1 MLFSL
6 ITAISLFFS
15 LAYFL
20 LMIRYSLD
28 WNRLEEFHSTRN
40 SYKVKVSVIV
50 IARNEAANIAA
61 CLKSIA
67 AQTYPKELVEI
78 LLADDQSGD
87 STVEIASNL
96 GIEQLKILTNKSL
109 TGKKQLLSYA
119 ISVSEA
125 ELIICTDA
133 DCQVPQGWINQL
145 IGLYVE
151 HDAKFIA
158 APVQFSYNKTLFQKF
173 QALDF
178 LGMMAITGAGIKGA
192 YLYMCNGANLAY
204 PKAVFQEVGGFEG
217 IDKKASGDDMLLLQ
231 KLALKYPND
240 IVYIKNP
247 RAAVLTKAQKT
258 LNEFWQQRLR
268 WASKSGDYPQTFAI
282 IQLLMVWLFMFCI
295 LICFIVA
302 LFEPSLFVVFA
313 IMLLTKIIADF
324 LLLYSAAS
332 YFSSKHLLRI
342 FIPAL
347 FLHWFYIL
355 SVGFVSVF
363 KKKYRWKGR
372 SWS

>member
-217 IDKKASGDDMLLLQ
+217 IDKKASGDDMLLMQ
-231 KLALKYPND
+231 KIALKYPNQ
-240 IVYIKNP
+240 ISFLKN
-247 RAAVLTKAQKT
+247 REAVVITKPANS
-258 LNEFWQQRLR
+258 LREFWQQRLR
-268 WASKSGDYPQTFAI
+268 WSSKTGDYPQKLATV
-282 IQLLMVWLFMFCI
+282 QLALVWLFMFS
-295 LICFIVA
+295 LALTFIFA
-302 LFEPSLFVVFA
+302 FFEPYLFLILF
-313 IMLLTKIIADF
+313 ISFLIKIIADF
-324 LLLYSAAS
+324 VLLNSASA
-332 YFSSKHLLRI
+332 YFNKKNLLRI
-342 FIPAL
+342 FLAAV
-347 FLHWFYIL
+347 FLHCAYVLTI
-355 SVGFVSVF
+355 GFMAIF
-363 KKKYRWKGR
+363 KRKYNWKGR
-372 SWS
+372 EMS

>member
-217 IDKKASGDDMLLLQ
+217 IDKKASGDDMLLMQ
-231 KLALKYPND
+231 KIALKYPNQ
-240 IVYIKNP
+240 IYFLKN
-247 RAAVLTKAQKT
+247 REAVVITKPANS
-258 LNEFWQQRLR
+258 LREFWQQRLR
-268 WASKSGDYPQTFAI
+268 WSSKTGDYPQKLATV
-282 IQLLMVWLFMFCI
+282 QLALVWLFMFS
-295 LICFIVA
+295 LALTFIFA
-302 LFEPSLFVVFA
+302 FFEPYLFLILF
-313 IMLLTKIIADF
+313 ISFLIKIIADF
-324 LLLYSAAS
+324 VLLNSASA
-332 YFSSKHLLRI
+332 YFNKKNLLRI
-342 FIPAL
+342 FLAAV
-347 FLHWFYIL
+347 FLHCAYVLTI
-355 SVGFVSVF
+355 GFMAIF
-363 KKKYRWKGR
+363 KRKYNWKGR
-372 SWS
+372 EMS

>member
-204 PKAVFQEVGGFEG
+204 PKAVFQEVRGFEG
-217 IDKKASGDDMLLLQ
+217 IDKKASGDDMLLMQ
-231 KLALKYPND
+231 KIALKYPNQ
-240 IVYIKNP
+240 IYFLKN
-247 RAAVLTKAQKT
+247 REAVVLTKPANS
-258 LNEFWQQRLR
+258 LREFWQQRLR
-268 WASKSGDYPQTFAI
+268 WSSKTGDYPQKLATV
-282 IQLLMVWLFMFCI
+282 QLALVWLFMFS
-295 LICFIVA
+295 LALTFIFA
-302 LFEPSLFVVFA
+302 FFEPYLFLILF
-313 IMLLTKIIADF
+313 ISFLIKIIADF
-324 LLLYSAAS
+324 VLLNSASA
-332 YFSSKHLLRI
+332 YFNKKNLLRI
-342 FIPAL
+342 FLPAV
-347 FLHWFYIL
+347 FLHCAYVLTI
-355 SVGFVSVF
+355 GFMAIF
-363 KKKYRWKGR
+363 KRKYNWKGR
-372 SWS
+372 KMS

>member
-217 IDKKASGDDMLLLQ
+217 IDKKASGDDMLLMQ
-231 KLALKYPND
+231 KIALKYPNQ
-240 IVYIKNP
+240 IYFLKN
-247 RAAVLTKAQKT
+247 REAVVITKPANS
-258 LNEFWQQRLR
+258 LREFWQQRLR
-268 WASKSGDYPQTFAI
+268 WSSKTGDYPQKLATV
-282 IQLLMVWLFMFCI
+282 QLSLVWLFMFS
-295 LICFIVA
+295 LALTFIFA
-302 LFEPSLFVVFA
+302 FFEPYLFLILF
-313 IMLLTKIIADF
+313 ISFLIKIIADF
-324 LLLYSAAS
+324 VLLNSASA
-332 YFSSKHLLRI
+332 YFNKKNLLRI
-342 FIPAL
+342 FLAAV
-347 FLHWFYIL
+347 FLHCAYVL
-355 SVGFVSVF
+355 TVGFMAIF
-363 KKKYRWKGR
+363 KRKYNWKGR
-372 SWS
+372 EMS

>member
-20 LMIRYSLD
+20 LMMRYSLD

-61 CLKSIA
+61 CLKSIS

-145 IGLYVE
+145 IGIYVE

-217 IDKKASGDDMLLLQ
+217 IDKKASGDDMLLMQ
-231 KLALKYPND
+231 KIALKYPNQ
-240 IVYIKNP
+240 IYFLKN
-247 RAAVLTKAQKT
+247 REAVVITKPANS
-258 LNEFWQQRLR
+258 LREFWQQRLR
-268 WASKSGDYPQTFAI
+268 WSSKTGDYPQKLATV
-282 IQLLMVWLFMFCI
+282 QLALVWLFMFS
-295 LICFIVA
+295 LALTFIFA
-302 LFEPSLFVVFA
+302 FFEPYLFLILF
-313 IMLLTKIIADF
+313 ISFLIKIIADF
-324 LLLYSAAS
+324 VLLNSASA
-332 YFSSKHLLRI
+332 YFNKKNLLRI
-342 FIPAL
+342 FFPAV
-347 FLHWFYIL
+347 FLHCAYVLTI
-355 SVGFVSVF
+355 GFMAIF
-363 KKKYRWKGR
+363 KRKYNWKGR
-372 SWS
+372 EMS

>member
-151 HDAKFIA
+151 HDAKFMA

-217 IDKKASGDDMLLLQ
+217 IDKKASGDDMLLMQ
-231 KLALKYPND
+231 KIALKYPNQ
-240 IVYIKNP
+240 IYFLKN
-247 RAAVLTKAQKT
+247 REAVVITKPANS
-258 LNEFWQQRLR
+258 LREFWQQRLR
-268 WASKSGDYPQTFAI
+268 WSSKTGDYPQKLATV
-282 IQLLMVWLFMFCI
+282 QLALVWLFMFS
-295 LICFIVA
+295 LALTFIFA
-302 LFEPSLFVVFA
+302 FFEPYLFLILF
-313 IMLLTKIIADF
+313 ISFLIKIIADF
-324 LLLYSAAS
+324 VLLNSASA
-332 YFSSKHLLRI
+332 YFNKKNLLRI
-342 FIPAL
+342 FLPAV
-347 FLHWFYIL
+347 FLHCAYVLII
-355 SVGFVSVF
+355 GFMAIF
-363 KKKYRWKGR
+363 KRKYNWKGR
-372 SWS
+372 EMS

>member
-217 IDKKASGDDMLLLQ
+217 IDKKASGDDMLLMQ
-231 KLALKYPND
+231 KIALKYPNQ
-240 IVYIKNP
+240 IYFLKN
-247 RAAVLTKAQKT
+247 REAVVITKPANS
-258 LNEFWQQRLR
+258 LREFWQQRLR
-268 WASKSGDYPQTFAI
+268 WSSKTGDYPQKLATV
-282 IQLLMVWLFMFCI
+282 QLALVWLFMFS
-295 LICFIVA
+295 LALTFIFA
-302 LFEPSLFVVFA
+302 FFEPYLFLILF
-313 IMLLTKIIADF
+313 ISFLIKIIADF
-324 LLLYSAAS
+324 VLLNSASA
-332 YFSSKHLLRI
+332 YFNKKNLLRI
-342 FIPAL
+342 FLAAV
-347 FLHWFYIL
+347 FLHCAYVLII
-355 SVGFVSVF
+355 GFMAIF
-363 KKKYRWKGR
+363 KRKYNWKGR
-372 SWS
+372 EMS

>member
-15 LAYFL
+15 LAYFV

-217 IDKKASGDDMLLLQ
+217 IDKKASGDDMLLMQ
-231 KLALKYPND
+231 KIALKYPNQ
-240 IVYIKNP
+240 IYFLKN
-247 RAAVLTKAQKT
+247 REAVVITKPANS
-258 LNEFWQQRLR
+258 LREFWQQRLR
-268 WASKSGDYPQTFAI
+268 WSSKTGDYPQKLATV
-282 IQLLMVWLFMFCI
+282 QLALVWLFMFS
-295 LICFIVA
+295 LALTFIFA
-302 LFEPSLFVVFA
+302 FFEPYLFLILF
-313 IMLLTKIIADF
+313 ISFLIKIIADF
-324 LLLYSAAS
+324 VLLNSASA
-332 YFSSKHLLRI
+332 YFNKKNLLRI
-342 FIPAL
+342 FLAAV
-347 FLHWFYIL
+347 FLHCAYVLTI
-355 SVGFVSVF
+355 GFMAIF
-363 KKKYRWKGR
+363 KRKYNWKGR
-372 SWS
+372 EMS

>member
-20 LMIRYSLD
+20 LMMRYSLD

-204 PKAVFQEVGGFEG
+204 PKAVFQEVRGFEG
-217 IDKKASGDDMLLLQ
+217 IDKKASGDDMLLMQ
-231 KLALKYPND
+231 KIALKYPNQ
-240 IVYIKNP
+240 IYFLKN
-247 RAAVLTKAQKT
+247 REAVVITKPANS
-258 LNEFWQQRLR
+258 LREFWQQRLR
-268 WASKSGDYPQTFAI
+268 WSSKTGDYPQKLATV
-282 IQLLMVWLFMFCI
+282 QLALVWLFMFS
-295 LICFIVA
+295 LALTFIFA
-302 LFEPSLFVVFA
+302 FFEPYLFLILF
-313 IMLLTKIIADF
+313 ISFLIKIIADF
-324 LLLYSAAS
+324 VLLNSASA
-332 YFSSKHLLRI
+332 YFNKKNLLRI
-342 FIPAL
+342 FLAAV
-347 FLHWFYIL
+347 FLHCAYVLTI
-355 SVGFVSVF
+355 GFMAIF
-363 KKKYRWKGR
+363 KRKYNWKGR
-372 SWS
+372 KMS

>member
-217 IDKKASGDDMLLLQ
+217 IDKKASGDDMLLMQ
-231 KLALKYPND
+231 KIALKYPNQ
-240 IVYIKNP
+240 IYFLKN
-247 RAAVLTKAQKT
+247 REAVVITKPANS
-258 LNEFWQQRLR
+258 LREFWQQRLR
-268 WASKSGDYPQTFAI
+268 WSSKTGDYPQKLATV
-282 IQLLMVWLFMFCI
+282 QLALVWLFMFS
-295 LICFIVA
+295 LALTFIFA
-302 LFEPSLFVVFA
+302 FFEPYLFLILF
-313 IMLLTKIIADF
+313 ISFLIKIIADF
-324 LLLYSAAS
+324 VLLNSASA
-332 YFSSKHLLRI
+332 YFNKKNLLRI
-342 FIPAL
+342 FLPAV
-347 FLHWFYIL
+347 FLHCAYVLTI
-355 SVGFVSVF
+355 GFMAIF
-363 KKKYRWKGR
+363 KRKYNWKGR
-372 SWS
+372 KMS

>member
-61 CLKSIA
+61 CLKSIS

-217 IDKKASGDDMLLLQ
+217 IDKKASGDDMLLMQ
-231 KLALKYPND
+231 KIALKYPNQ
-240 IVYIKNP
+240 IYFLKN
-247 RAAVLTKAQKT
+247 REAVVITKPANS
-258 LNEFWQQRLR
+258 LREFWQQRLR
-268 WASKSGDYPQTFAI
+268 WSSKTGDYPQKLATV
-282 IQLLMVWLFMFCI
+282 QLALVWLFMFS
-295 LICFIVA
+295 LALTFIFA
-302 LFEPSLFVVFA
+302 FFEPYLFLILF
-313 IMLLTKIIADF
+313 ISFLIKIIADF
-324 LLLYSAAS
+324 VLLNSASA
-332 YFSSKHLLRI
+332 YFNKKNLLRI
-342 FIPAL
+342 FFPAV
-347 FLHWFYIL
+347 FLHCAYVLTI
-355 SVGFVSVF
+355 GFMAIF
-363 KKKYRWKGR
+363 KRKYNWKGR
-372 SWS
+372 EMS

>member
-151 HDAKFIA
+151 HDAKFMA

-217 IDKKASGDDMLLLQ
+217 IDKKASGDDMLLMQ
-231 KLALKYPND
+231 KIALKYPNQ
-240 IVYIKNP
+240 IYFLKN
-247 RAAVLTKAQKT
+247 REAVVLTKPANS
-258 LNEFWQQRLR
+258 LREFWQQRLR
-268 WASKSGDYPQTFAI
+268 WSSKTGDYPQKLATV
-282 IQLLMVWLFMFCI
+282 QLALVWLFMFS
-295 LICFIVA
+295 LALTFIFA
-302 LFEPSLFVVFA
+302 FFEPYLFLILF
-313 IMLLTKIIADF
+313 ISFLIKIIADF
-324 LLLYSAAS
+324 VLLNSASA
-332 YFSSKHLLRI
+332 YFNKKNLLRI
-342 FIPAL
+342 FLAAV
-347 FLHWFYIL
+347 FLHCAYVLTI
-355 SVGFVSVF
+355 GFMAIF
-363 KKKYRWKGR
+363 KRKYNWKGR
-372 SWS
+372 KMS

>member
-28 WNRLEEFHSTRN
+28 WNRLEEFHSSGK

-50 IARNEAANIAA
+50 IARNEAANIAG

-78 LLADDQSGD
+78 LLVDDQSGD
-87 STVEIASNL
+87 NTVEIASNL

-119 ISVSEA
+119 ISLSEA

-204 PKAVFQEVGGFEG
+204 PKAVFQEMGGFEG
-217 IDKKASGDDMLLLQ
+217 IDKKASGDDMLLMQ
-231 KLALKYPND
+231 KIALKYPNQIYFLKNRD
-240 IVYIKNP
+240 AIVI
-247 RAAVLTKAQKT
+247 TKPAIS
-258 LNEFWQQRLR
+258 LREFWQQRLR
-268 WASKSGDYPQTFAI
+268 WASKSGDYPQKLATV
-282 IQLLMVWLFMFCI
+282 QLALVWLFMFS
-295 LICFIVA
+295 LALTFIFA
-302 LFEPSLFVVFA
+302 FFEPYLFLILF
-313 IMLLTKIIADF
+313 ISFLIKIIADF
-324 LLLYSAAS
+324 VLLNSATA
-332 YFSSKHLLRI
+332 YFNKKNLLRI
-342 FIPAL
+342 FLPAV
-347 FLHWFYIL
+347 FLHCAYVL
-355 SVGFVSVF
+355 TVGFMAIF
-363 KKKYRWKGR
+363 KRKYNWKGR
-372 SWS
+372 EMS